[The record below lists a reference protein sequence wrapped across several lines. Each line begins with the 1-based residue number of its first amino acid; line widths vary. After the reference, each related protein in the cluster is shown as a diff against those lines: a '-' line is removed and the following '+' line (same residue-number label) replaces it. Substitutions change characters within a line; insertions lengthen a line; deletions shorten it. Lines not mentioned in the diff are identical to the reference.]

1 MALVIAGER
10 SGVGKTTITLALLS
24 YLQKQGVAVQSFKV
38 GPDYIDP
45 MFHRA
50 ATGRACCNLDP
61 VLTSETYVQ
70 QCFATHSQTADY
82 ALVEGV
88 MGLFDGA
95 AEEVQAAKQSKL
107 PQPDSP
113 IAPTSAWGSTAHV
126 AKLLQCPIA
135 LVVDCS
141 RLSHSVA
148 ALVQGYRCFD
158 PQLQVVGVIL
168 NRVGSDRH
176 LDLLR
181 SALDKIG
188 MPVLGV
194 VRRQAAIAIP
204 DRHLG
209 LVPTDELPQLTALFT
224 ELAELAA
231 TSFDWDALLPLLAV
245 PPKAATQAERD
256 QLELPLFPELPTP
269 THVRVAIARDA
280 AFNFYYPDNL
290 DLLTLLGAELV
301 FWSPLTDREMPDV
314 DGLYLGGGFPEV
326 FAEQLATNKNVRT
339 QVKQAIL
346 AGLPTYAECG
356 GLIYLCESLT
366 TFEGDSFPMVGVLPT
381 QVVMGQKLTLGYR
394 QAIATT
400 NTSLITQNQTL
411 WGHEFHHSHLTQ
423 PPQAPIFRFTHPPS
437 LTEGWKLLN
446 LHASYLHLHWGATP
460 EIPHRFL
467 AQCQQFQA
475 TRS

>member
-1 MALVIAGER
+1 
-10 SGVGKTTITLALLS
+10 
-24 YLQKQGVAVQSFKV
+24 
-38 GPDYIDP
+38 
-45 MFHRA
+45 
-50 ATGRACCNLDP
+50 
-61 VLTSETYVQ
+61 
-70 QCFATHSQTADY
+70 
-82 ALVEGV
+82 
-88 MGLFDGA
+88 
-95 AEEVQAAKQSKL
+95 
-107 PQPDSP
+107 
-113 IAPTSAWGSTAHV
+113 
-126 AKLLQCPIA
+126 
-135 LVVDCS
+135 
-141 RLSHSVA
+141 
-148 ALVQGYRCFD
+148 VQGYRCFD

-381 QVVMGQKLTLGYR
+381 QVVMGQKLTLGYQ